1 MAVHLRRNFLRE
13 FPVSDEN
20 LEVPA
25 IDNAPVAEVSVPE
38 APEAE
43 AAPSGASEVNQAQA
57 AQASEAEAGLT
68 LETLKPRTALKGK
81 IARVD
86 LGGAFADVGLGVDGF
101 IHISQIVSDK
111 PVTRVADVLKVG
123 DEVDV
128 YVSRV
133 NPARKRIEL
142 TMSKPAAFDWT
153 NLHLGSKLENVK
165 VVSVESFGAF
175 VDFDG
180 PKHGLIPFNL
190 MPRGMRPKVGDPID
204 VVWVVE
210 VDEAKRRIGL
220 TMMEP
225 AALPWEKIRKGEK
238 LTGRVTRVER
248 NSAYVDIGAERDG
261 MIRASTL
268 GMSFVD
274 MHSFVTEGEQ
284 INVRVIKVDPGK
296 RQIDLA
302 LEGVNPN
309 DYALSSGP
317 EEELSPFAAAF
328 QRAQRLKRAQVASEA
343 GDRPVK
349 KSNPQNDLLDRTLQQ
364 MQDSK
369 K

>member
-1 MAVHLRRNFLRE
+1 M
-13 FPVSDEN
+13 
-20 LEVPA
+20 
-25 IDNAPVAEVSVPE
+25 
-38 APEAE
+38 
-43 AAPSGASEVNQAQA
+43 
-57 AQASEAEAGLT
+57 
-68 LETLKPRTALKGK
+68 
-81 IARVD
+81 
-86 LGGAFADVGLGVDGF
+86 
-101 IHISQIVSDK
+101 
-111 PVTRVADVLKVG
+111 RVADVLKTG
-123 DEVDV
+123 DELDV

-133 NPARKRIEL
+133 NVARKRVDL
-142 TMSKPAAFDWT
+142 TMNRPASFDWT
-153 NLHLGSKLENVK
+153 NLELGAKLESVK

-225 AALPWEKIRKGEK
+225 AQLPWEKIRKGEK
-238 LTGRVTRVER
+238 ISGRVTRVER

-261 MIRASTL
+261 LIRASAM
-268 GMSFVD
+268 GMSFAD
-274 MHSFVTEGEQ
+274 MHSFVAEGEE
-284 INVRVIKVDPGK
+284 ITVRVVKVDPGK
-296 RQIDLA
+296 RQIDLV

-309 DYALSSGP
+309 DYSMSSSP
-317 EEELSPFAAAF
+317 EEDISPFAAAF
-328 QRAQRLKRAQVASEA
+328 QRAQRIKRAEMAAET

-364 MQDSK
+364 MQEAK